1 MKMDRHSRLQGS
13 NGFTLIELMVVVAIV
28 GILVS
33 VATVSYSYFVIKAKA
48 VEAETAI
55 HEVARLESIYHSSH
69 DVYTDSFADLGFSM
83 AGTLKYYTAEVR
95 MGSSTDKMS
104 YQVRVFPVQALATDA
119 WLLTNF
125 LDGSVQVDRI
135 PATDLAVFASVRY
148 MGYATPMTSVEA
160 SNIYT
165 SSGMSGLGGG
175 GSDSNEP
182 EWSGGG
188 SSLKCKEC
196 GHTVINT
203 PASPPSVLK

>member
-1 MKMDRHSRLQGS
+1 MYRRSRLQGS
-13 NGFTLIELMVVVAIV
+13 DGFTLIELMIVIAIV

-33 VATVSYSYFVIKAKA
+33 VATVSYSYFVAKAKA

-55 HEVARLESIYHSSH
+55 HEVERLESIYRASH

-83 AGTLKYYTAEVR
+83 AGSLKYYTAEVR

-104 YQVRVFPVQALATDA
+104 YQVRVFPVQPSATDA

-135 PATDLAVFASVRY
+135 PATDLALFASVRY
-148 MGYATPMTSVEA
+148 MGYVAPMTSVEA
-160 SNIYT
+160 TSIYT
-165 SSGMSGLGGG
+165 SSGMSGLGSG
-175 GSDSNEP
+175 GSDSSEP

-188 SSLKCKEC
+188 SSSQCKEC
-196 GHTVINT
+196 GHTVMNT
-203 PASPPSVLK
+203 PASHPSALK

>member
-1 MKMDRHSRLQGS
+1 MYRHSRLKS
-13 NGFTLIELMVVVAIV
+13 SDGFTLIELMIVIAIV

-33 VATVSYSYFVIKAKA
+33 VATVSYSYFVAKAKA

-55 HEVARLESIYHSSH
+55 HEVERLESSYRASH

-95 MGSSTDKMS
+95 IGSSTDKMS
-104 YQVRVFPVQALATDA
+104 YQVRVFPAQVSATDA

-148 MGYATPMTSVEA
+148 MGYVAPMTSVEA
-160 SNIYT
+160 TNIYT
-165 SSGMSGLGGG
+165 NSGMSGLGSGA
-175 GSDSNEP
+175 SDSNEP

-188 SSLKCKEC
+188 SNSQCKEC

-203 PASPPSVLK
+203 PASHPSVLK